1 MGEGVERKRRRGIKE
16 GGEEESEEGWKEEK
30 EVTRRGE
37 ERDEGWRDREGGVK
51 EREERRERSGG
62 EERWRKFWLLE
73 YLFRYN

>member
-1 MGEGVERKRRRGIKE
+1 MERKRRRGIKE
-16 GGEEESEEGWKEEK
+16 GGEEESEEGWKAREGGE
-30 EVTRRGE
+30 E
-37 ERDEGWRDREGGVK
+37 ERDEGWRGREGGVK